1 MACACCVIIDWIRSM
16 LEQQGLFQ
24 DEDEEMIGIIFI
36 FCMKFSSVHCEKVRY
51 LLILKCS

>member
-24 DEDEEMIGIIFI
+24 DEEMIGIIFI